1 MGFLKAII
9 NPLINVIAAPI
20 RLMWFVPLAAIGLI
34 GFTIFNLL
42 FFLFKL
48 FSLDLNNY
56 LMFNLLPGQSYS
68 QFSVARPWY
77 QFLIIS
83 FVLWLINFFV
93 FVIRYSKE
101 SNGLKAKEIFVQAL
115 KSTVGG
121 VLTLI
126 LFQVVILF

>member
-83 FVLWLINFFV
+83 FILWLINFLCLLLG
-93 FVIRYSKE
+93 IQK
-101 SNGLKAKEIFVQAL
+101 NLMD
-115 KSTVGG
+115 
-121 VLTLI
+121 
-126 LFQVVILF
+126 